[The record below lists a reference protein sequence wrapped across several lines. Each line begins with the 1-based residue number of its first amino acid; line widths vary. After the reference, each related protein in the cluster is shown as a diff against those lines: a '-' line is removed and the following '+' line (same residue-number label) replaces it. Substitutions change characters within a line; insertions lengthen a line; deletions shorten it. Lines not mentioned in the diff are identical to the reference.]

1 MSNKDIIGIVN
12 NYSMS
17 EVLLE
22 IGIILLF
29 AKLFGYLTERM
40 KLSSIVGEVIA
51 GIFIGAVFH
60 FKPGHFLEIIS
71 GLGILILVFL
81 IGLETRFEEIRKDIY
96 KGSILAILGS
106 LLTFAGG
113 LLLGELIFGSLE
125 FGIVIGVAM
134 ISTST
139 AIPIKALIDRGEIK
153 SPVGKILVVISVAD
167 DIIAILAL
175 SIMASYFSAGGI
187 VVWNAAILFLVMLG
201 FIFFT
206 LTVGTK
212 IVERVVSFVG
222 YHIKDEQAL
231 MTAPIAVAL
240 ATAALSQRLDLA
252 AVTGAFIAG
261 MIMSK
266 SVFTR
271 SIIIPKLQVL
281 GFGLFVPIFFAYS
294 GMLMDLSSIADTWWI
309 VASLVIVGSATKILG
324 SGVFSRFFGY
334 DIREQAIISISMIP
348 RGEYGIVISQLA
360 LAMGVITGNIYTILI
375 SFVVITIIIT
385 PLLFNA
391 ADKVFKKKHVY
402 TKEKGMHK

>member
-1 MSNKDIIGIVN
+1 
-12 NYSMS
+12 MS

-29 AKLFGYLTERM
+29 AKLFGAVTDRM

-51 GIFIGAVFH
+51 GIFVGSLFH
-60 FKPGHFLEIIS
+60 FRPSHFLELIS

-81 IGLETRFEEIRKDIY
+81 IGLETRFDEIKRDIY

-113 LLLGELIFGSLE
+113 LLIGEFVFGSLNA
-125 FGIVIGVAM
+125 GIVVGMAM

-139 AIPIKALIDRGEIK
+139 AIPIKALIDRGEIRT
-153 SPVGKILVVISVAD
+153 PAGRIIVVISVAD

-175 SIMASYFSAGGI
+175 SVMASYFSAGNI
-187 VVWNAAILFLVMLG
+187 VIWNVIILFLIMLG

-206 LTVGTK
+206 LTAGTK
-212 IVERVVSFVG
+212 VVERIISFVG

-266 SVFTR
+266 GVFTK
-271 SIIIPKLQVL
+271 SIIIPKLQVAGL
-281 GFGLFVPIFFAYS
+281 GLFIPVFFAYS
-294 GMLMDLSSIADTWWI
+294 GMLMDLSS
-309 VASLVIVGSATKILG
+309 LG
-324 SGVFSRFFGY
+324 FARFFGY
-334 DIREQAIISISMIP
+334 DSRDQAIIAISMVP

-360 LAMGVITGNIYTILI
+360 LAMGIITGSVYTILI
-375 SFVVITIIIT
+375 SFVVVTIIIT
-385 PLLFNA
+385 PMLFSA
-391 ADKVFKKKHVY
+391 ADSVFGKRRRIEWKI
-402 TKEKGMHK
+402 

>member
-1 MSNKDIIGIVN
+1 
-12 NYSMS
+12 MS

-29 AKLFGYLTERM
+29 AKLFGAVTDRM

-51 GIFIGAVFH
+51 GIFVGSLFH
-60 FKPGHFLEIIS
+60 FRPSHFLELIS

-81 IGLETRFEEIRKDIY
+81 IGLETRFDEIKRDIY

-113 LLLGELIFGSLE
+113 LLIGEFVFGSLNA
-125 FGIVIGVAM
+125 GIVVGMAM

-139 AIPIKALIDRGEIK
+139 AIPIKALIDRGEIRT
-153 SPVGKILVVISVAD
+153 PAGRIIVVISVAD

-175 SIMASYFSAGGI
+175 SVMASYFSAGNI
-187 VVWNAAILFLVMLG
+187 VIWNVIILFLIMLG

-206 LTVGTK
+206 LTAGTK
-212 IVERVVSFVG
+212 VVERIISFVG

-266 SVFTR
+266 GVFTK
-271 SIIIPKLQVL
+271 SIIIPKLQVAGL
-281 GFGLFVPIFFAYS
+281 GLFIPVFFAYS
-294 GMLMDLSSIADTWWI
+294 GMLMDLSSLGETWWI
-309 VASLVIVGSATKILG
+309 VASLVVIGSATKIVG
-324 SGVFSRFFGY
+324 SGLFARFFGY
-334 DIREQAIISISMIP
+334 DSRDQAIIAISMVP

-360 LAMGVITGNIYTILI
+360 LAMGIITGSVYTILI
-375 SFVVITIIIT
+375 SFVVVTIIIT
-385 PLLFNA
+385 PMLFSA
-391 ADKVFKKKHVY
+391 ADSVFGKRRRIEWKI
-402 TKEKGMHK
+402 